1 MPSEPLHEV
10 ARAKLNLCLHVTGRR
25 ADGYHLLDSL
35 VVFPALGDRLWAEPA
50 TGLSLSVCGPFA
62 DQLPADGDNLVLRAA
77 ALFGTGAAL
86 RLEKN
91 LPAAGG
97 IGGGS
102 ADAAA
107 TLRLMARMLDAPLP
121 EARRTLALGADVPV
135 CVESRPARMAGIGEQ
150 ITPLA
155 PLPTLWCVL
164 VNPGAACPTPAVF
177 AALERRDGS
186 PLPEIPARFADAEA
200 LLDYL
205 FATRNDLEAPA
216 RRLVPA
222 IGEALEALAASGA
235 ALARMS
241 GSGATCFG
249 LFEDEGAALS
259 AAERLRAAAPGW
271 WVAAAPIDQGRG

>member
-1 MPSEPLHEV
+1 MPSDPGPEL

-25 ADGYHLLDSL
+25 PDGYHLLDSL
-35 VVFPALGDRLWAEPA
+35 VVFPALGDRVWAESA
-50 TGLSLSVCGPFA
+50 SGLSLSVCGPFA

-77 ALFGTGAAL
+77 ALFGAGAAL
-86 RLEKN
+86 RLEKS

-121 EARRTLALGADVPV
+121 DARRVLALGADVPV
-135 CVESRPARMAGIGEQ
+135 CLESRPARMQGIGER
-150 ITPLA
+150 ITPLP
-155 PLPTLWCVL
+155 PLPVLWCVL
-164 VNPGAACPTPAVF
+164 VNPGAACPTPQVF

-186 PLPEIPARFADAEA
+186 PLPAMPDRFADAAA

-222 IGEALEALAASGA
+222 IGEAVAALASSGA

-249 LFEDEGAALS
+249 LFEEQPAALG
-259 AAERLRAAAPGW
+259 AAERLRAAAPAW
-271 WVAAAPIDQGRG
+271 WVAAAPIG

>member
-1 MPSEPLHEV
+1 MPIEPLHDL

-25 ADGYHLLDSL
+25 EDGYHLLDSL
-35 VVFPALGDRLWAEPA
+35 VAFPALGDRLWAEPA
-50 TGLSLSVCGPFA
+50 AGLSLSVCGPFA
-62 DQLPADGDNLVLRAA
+62 DQLPSDGDNLVLRAA
-77 ALFGTGAAL
+77 ALFGAGAAL

-107 TLRLMARMLDAPLP
+107 TLRLMARMQGAPLP
-121 EARRTLALGADVPV
+121 EARRVLALGADVPV
-135 CVESRPARMAGIGEQ
+135 CLESRPARMAGIGEQ
-150 ITPLA
+150 VTPLA
-155 PLPTLWCVL
+155 GLPALWCVL
-164 VNPGAACPTPAVF
+164 VNPGTACPTPRVF

-186 PLPEIPARFADAEA
+186 PLPELPARFADAAA

-222 IGEALEALAASGA
+222 IGDALEALAASGA
-235 ALARMS
+235 AVARMS

-249 LFEDEGAALS
+249 LFETEGAALS
-259 AAERLRAAAPGW
+259 AAESLRAAAPAW
-271 WVAAAPIDQGRG
+271 WVAAAPLG